1 MMSSEGN
8 FAKHSTFNIKN
19 HQRNNVGISV
29 DSEGYQC
36 FAALG
41 RDTGQQETDE
51 VLRPAHRHTQHH
63 QPQHSP
69 DTAIRTD
76 INFTV

>member
-1 MMSSEGN
+1 M
-8 FAKHSTFNIKN
+8 
-19 HQRNNVGISV
+19 

-51 VLRPAHRHTQHH
+51 VLRPAHRHTQHLQPH
-63 QPQHSP
+63 QPHYTSHSGRYQLHCL
-69 DTAIRTD
+69 IFWYGMVCLSKSL
-76 INFTV
+76 I

>member
-36 FAALG
+36 FAAVG

-51 VLRPAHRHTQHH
+51 VLTPAHRHTQH
-63 QPQHSP
+63 QPQHTQ
-69 DTAIRTD
+69 DTAIRTN
-76 INFTV
+76 IYFTV